1 MRIGLFTDTYPPFIN
16 GVSTSVLM
24 LKQGLE
30 KLGHEVYVV
39 TVNDESF
46 SYKEEDGILK
56 IPSFP
61 IGLMNFRQT
70 GIYPIKAFNIIK
82 KWKLDII
89 HSHTEFSIGTFARLI
104 SKQLNIP
111 LVHTYHTMYEEYIYY
126 ITKGYFNSASKK
138 LVEYLTLFLCDK
150 TIDELIVPT
159 EKTKEL
165 FNKLGIY
172 TKNDLIHYYPYRYE
186 ILKRTN
192 IEEIYTTNKIIIDG
206 HIISDAL
213 LVYLSKNLKRITF
226 KINIGNNILNVI
238 IYNRI
243 YLLNELK
250 TNKEITVI
258 GKYDINKK
266 AIIASDIRFEKLSDT
281 PKIES
286 IYHKTP
292 GLTQKIIS
300 KSILN
305 LLEENNNIPD
315 YIPEY
320 LSKKYNFISKKKA
333 IHEVHIPSTILI
345 LKKARQRLK
354 YEELFMYLLKINY
367 LKEKI
372 TLWLFYQIIKVFIN
386 FFYS

>member
-1 MRIGLFTDTYPPFIN
+1 MDSIEEIKGIG
-16 GVSTSVLM
+16 
-24 LKQGLE
+24 K
-30 KLGHEVYVV
+30 
-39 TVNDESF
+39 
-46 SYKEEDGILK
+46 
-56 IPSFP
+56 
-61 IGLMNFRQT
+61 
-70 GIYPIKAFNIIK
+70 
-82 KWKLDII
+82 
-89 HSHTEFSIGTFARLI
+89 
-104 SKQLNIP
+104 
-111 LVHTYHTMYEEYIYY
+111 
-126 ITKGYFNSASKK
+126 
-138 LVEYLTLFLCDK
+138 
-150 TIDELIVPT
+150 
-159 EKTKEL
+159 KTKEL

-320 LSKKYNFISKKKA
+320 LSKKYNFISKKK
-333 IHEVHIPSTILI
+333 SYT
-345 LKKARQRLK
+345 
-354 YEELFMYLLKINY
+354 
-367 LKEKI
+367 
-372 TLWLFYQIIKVFIN
+372 
-386 FFYS
+386 